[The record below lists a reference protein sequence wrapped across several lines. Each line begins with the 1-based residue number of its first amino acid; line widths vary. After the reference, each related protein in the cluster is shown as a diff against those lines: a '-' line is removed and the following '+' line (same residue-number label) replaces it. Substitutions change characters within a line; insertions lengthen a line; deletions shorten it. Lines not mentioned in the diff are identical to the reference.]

1 MPAYPRVI
9 LGLCFVWA
17 VLALAF
23 QVYRAWGGGRRDFS
37 RQQGHP
43 GKGVIYNFTY
53 AMLPANKESVRH
65 HPGKFAIGMV
75 LHIGALTALLNALVL
90 AINVDFGVLLLAV
103 VQWLALLGLVA
114 AVALLVRRPLDPN
127 LRAMSSPDDYLATA
141 ATCGLLVVT
150 AMAPH
155 YQAGLFVLLLY
166 TSAVFLYMPLG
177 KLRHAVFFFAAR
189 ANYGRR
195 LGYRGVYP
203 PAPMA
208 TE

>member
-1 MPAYPRVI
+1 MPIYPRVI
-9 LGLCFVWA
+9 LGVCFVWA
-17 VLALAF
+17 ALALAY

-37 RQQGHP
+37 RQQGRP
-43 GKGVIYNFTY
+43 GKGVVYNFTH

-65 HPGKFAIGMV
+65 HPGKFAIGMG
-75 LHIGALTALLNALVL
+75 LHVGALAALLNALVL
-90 AINVDFGVLLLAV
+90 AINADLGVMLLAV
-103 VQWLALLGLVA
+103 VNWLALLGLVM
-114 AVALLVRRPLDPN
+114 AVALFVRRPLDPN
-127 LRAMSSPDDYLATA
+127 LRAMSSPDDYLAIA
-141 ATCGLLVVT
+141 ATCGLLAVT
-150 AMAPH
+150 AIAPH
-155 YQAGLFVLLLY
+155 YQAGLVVMLLY
-166 TSAVFLYMPLG
+166 ASAVFVYMPLG